1 MTGARQ
7 WGPTV
12 TGMGTLAVGTRGQ
25 EGDGDTEQSP
35 PPLGHTALTSP
46 EFPVAFPVLWVE
58 KRPLAL

>member
-1 MTGARQ
+1 
-7 WGPTV
+7 
-12 TGMGTLAVGTRGQ
+12 MGTDCHWDGNIGSGHTGTRRGWGHRA
-25 EGDGDTEQSP
+25 EP

>member
-1 MTGARQ
+1 
-7 WGPTV
+7 
-12 TGMGTLAVGTRGQ
+12 MGTDCHWDGDIGNGHTGTRRGWGHRA
-25 EGDGDTEQSP
+25 EP